1 MDGGGRV
8 GQLME
13 TVDRKLRVTGHL
25 SQVSGLCVALQDL
38 GAAYAKALKCE
49 Q

>member
-13 TVDRKLRVTGHL
+13 TVDRKLRVTGL
-25 SQVSGLCVALQDL
+25 SEPSGGLHVVLQDL
-38 GAAYAKALKCE
+38 GAANAKALKCE